1 MYSVPYF
8 TTLAA
13 ARAVAHAIAAL
24 IDGGIEV
31 RSLQEYHGT
40 VREKSPGAQ

>member
-1 MYSVPYF
+1 MYNVPYV

-13 ARAVAHAIAAL
+13 ARAVAHAITDL
-24 IDGGIEV
+24 IADDLSV

-40 VREKSPGAQ
+40 ARPTGR